1 MSKAPTNQL
10 PKFSGSIESFLA
22 VMEQAQRDFTWNEEQ
37 VTYYDGLQQDY
48 LHQLE
53 LDGLDY
59 KGRARL
65 ATQLMKCRQ
74 HRRESK
80 DTVRALSP
88 LVEFLDSDKGRQL
101 TNLMKEVLGRTRKV
115 EKQMENRVYVP
126 RVLYEEAKP
135 E

>member
-1 MSKAPTNQL
+1 MSKTNAKQL
-10 PKFSGSIESFLA
+10 PQFSGSIESFLA

-37 VTYYDGLQQDY
+37 VVYYDGLQQDY

-80 DTVRALSP
+80 DTVRALYP

>member
-1 MSKAPTNQL
+1 MSKSTTNQL

-37 VTYYDGLQQDY
+37 VVYYDGLQQDY